1 MYVIDYKIPQQLNGV
16 SSKIEDMYWR
26 GKGEKGTPAKRLS
39 VLNAIKC
46 IILNVHNQRKYSKNK
61 KIIIS
66 LDEAKY
72 SLKRIVNGRSTGR
85 KVSYTSTKEVL
96 DFLVNNNLIKLI
108 VGGRREGGKTGWGFN
123 VQERI
128 FSDKKWIP
136 VKVEYSVLVVLP
148 LLEVLLPE
156 YQPHEIDNVMVLK
169 VKKGKGSRES
179 TYRFTNWNR
188 EPYHF
193 QREYNKFSLKR
204 DVMLDGYKRDV
215 QSYKVFNN
223 NFNQGGRSYMSEY
236 MNIQQLTKAERKM
249 VEIDGKETAI
259 LDYTA
264 FEVTILYTLLQEVI
278 EDDDPYE
285 IEVDGYNKELLRK
298 ISKGLLLR
306 MINTESP
313 SDAYRAANNFI
324 REEFDVQKLYDDHLI
339 PEDRVCVKH
348 MLELLED
355 KHSQVMHK
363 FYEGIGG
370 QLQYYGS
377 LITDYILEYFMQRG
391 ILVIQVHDEY
401 IIQEESVDELHSVMK
416 KAFTKVLGFDENV
429 RIKREK

>member
-1 MYVIDYKIPQQLNGV
+1 MYVIDYKIPHQLSGI
-16 SSKIEDMYWR
+16 SSKIEGMYVR
-26 GKGEKGTPAKRLS
+26 SATKKITPAKMVAIS
-39 VLNAIKC
+39 NAIKC
-46 IILNVHNQRKYSKNK
+46 LMLNIYNQRKYGYNT

-66 LDEAKY
+66 LDQTAY
-72 SLKRIVNGRSTGR
+72 SEKRVVNGKVVGR
-85 KVSYTSTKEVL
+85 KVSYTAVKEIL
-96 DFLVNNNLIKLI
+96 KFFTDNDMIKLI
-108 VGGRREGGKTGWGFN
+108 VGGRKKRGKVGWGFN
-123 VQERI
+123 TNSKI
-128 FSDKKWIP
+128 FVDKKWEP
-136 VKVEYSVLVVLP
+136 SKFDYSLIVILP
-148 LLEVLLPE
+148 RLEVLLPE

-169 VKKGKGSRES
+169 IKKGKESIES

-204 DVMLDGYKRDV
+204 DVILDGYKRDV

-348 MLELLED
+348 ILELLEE

-363 FYEGIGG
+363 FYDGIGG

-391 ILVIQVHDEY
+391 VLVIQVHDEY

-416 KAFTKVLGFDENV
+416 KAFTKVLGFDDNV